1 MIKWSIRSVLCL
13 YYCTSTKVKTCFSCN
28 NFWLISNSHDLC
40 WICCLTC
47 DRIQNRIWTW
57 TLLRLKIKHPFH
69 LMVNSPLSNH
79 HFQNAHLTNLTF
91 IDIYEIPMYFEWN
104 LGWKCE
110 NLISKWSPPPNLNYF
125 NESHSSPVDPGVRPT
140 TYPFCLGILKL
151 CNFCNHYTIFDYGKT
166 QRRSRD
172 RLRTGELEWFQI
184 LGETMG
190 SCLTSW
196 RFLPSWIIHNSLM
209 SNKINNAICIRIMTF
224 TVLSLLIVL
233 KWISTLM
240 THMICVPWNFSE
252 KKIITQAAK

>member
-1 MIKWSIRSVLCL
+1 MISD
-13 YYCTSTKVKTCFSCN
+13 Y
-28 NFWLISNSHDLC
+28 HDLY

-57 TLLRLKIKHPFH
+57 TLLSLKIKHPFH
-69 LMVNSPLSNH
+69 LMVNFPLSNH
-79 HFQNAHLTNLTF
+79 HFQNAHLTDLTF

-110 NLISKWSPPPNLNYF
+110 NLISKWSPPLNLNYF
-125 NESHSSPVDPGVRPT
+125 NELHSSPVDPGARPT

-196 RFLPSWIIHNSLM
+196 RFLPRWITHNSLM

-224 TVLSLLIVL
+224 TVLSLLILL
-233 KWISTLM
+233 KWISSLM
-240 THMICVPWNFSE
+240 THMIRVHWFFW
-252 KKIITQAAK
+252 K